1 MYTIDASVWV
11 NSFDQQ
17 EMGHQDSR
25 QLLVL
30 LADSGISIIV
40 PTLLLAEVS
49 GAISRSRNSPVQA
62 EAFAHSLRYLPNVEL
77 KPLTNKLTQQAYT
90 IAARHSLRGADAVY
104 AAVAWQH
111 QTTLITL
118 DREQLNRLPNLLMV
132 RTPHDV
138 LKTLTTKQ

>member
-25 QLLVL
+25 QLFML
-30 LADSGISIIV
+30 LANSDTSIIV

-62 EAFAHSLRYLPNVEL
+62 EAFAHSLRHLPNVEL
-77 KPLTNKLTQQAYT
+77 KPLTNRLAQQAY
-90 IAARHSLRGADAVY
+90 IMAARHSLRGADAVY

-118 DREQLNRLPNLLMV
+118 DREQLNRLPNILIV

-138 LKTLTTKQ
+138 LKALTPKQ